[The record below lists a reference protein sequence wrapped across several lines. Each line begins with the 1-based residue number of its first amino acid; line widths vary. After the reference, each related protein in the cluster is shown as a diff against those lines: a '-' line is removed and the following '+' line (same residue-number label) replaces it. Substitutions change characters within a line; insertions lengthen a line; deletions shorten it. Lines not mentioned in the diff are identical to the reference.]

1 MTQAMRKNVYLDART
16 LDLIGRDDSLSG
28 SIRRIVDRYAEFVRR
43 ERPWEMFEAAEL
55 DAIRDACLSWAAEP
69 AATII
74 GGIALEI
81 RDADVDGLGRKWGV
95 DAAALADKID
105 ALSPARQIA
114 LMDWIE
120 RQRNATETDAKF

>member
-1 MTQAMRKNVYLDART
+1 MIDSKAQRKNVYLDART

-28 SIRRIVDRYAEFVRR
+28 SIRRIADRYTEIIRR
-43 ERPWEMFEAAEL
+43 ERPLERFAPAEL

-74 GGIALEI
+74 GGIAREV
-81 RDADVDGLGRKWGV
+81 RDADIDGLGRKWGV
-95 DAAALADKID
+95 DAAALAAKID
-105 ALSPARQIA
+105 ALTAAQQIA

-120 RQRNATETDAKF
+120 R